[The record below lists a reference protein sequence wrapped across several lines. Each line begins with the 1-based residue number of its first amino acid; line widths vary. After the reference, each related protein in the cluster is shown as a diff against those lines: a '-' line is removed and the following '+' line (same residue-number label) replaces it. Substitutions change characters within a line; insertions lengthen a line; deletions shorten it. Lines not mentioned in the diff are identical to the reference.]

1 MMSVKL
7 LARLA
12 IFSLTCWL
20 QRIHA
25 LQNECDFNFSVKLLS
40 NIYDKYNGKHIEEH
54 EGNTDYCTNLESL
67 NSLKSFWQLK
77 LKSLCTEETSILD
90 KQVFNNI
97 CSKTHKVP
105 HVTVSGLEVR
115 NDVVNM
121 EFFCAHFLYSN
132 NKEVIKCVRHNVL
145 NNYLD
150 SYHIAF
156 DLSVSQ
162 ELLKQSN
169 HVEEVLNLKNID
181 GLALTKRIIDDSVCR
196 IHSSVHT
203 IMNKPDFELF
213 KALVGLCTKLG
224 FHNHFIIT
232 DNIHP
237 LTTPIF
243 NEIPYSLNS
252 LHFNIQNSTMFYT
265 NYEYFV
271 YNIKIAD
278 IDHILGSY
286 MSPSAL
292 SISKH
297 NSYVTWAG
305 LNKDNTL
312 YRKKFT
318 ELYNLLDNNKYIE
331 RIVQCYSKYT
341 SKYYGGSI
349 KYFLRYIPENKR
361 DVMQNNPKI
370 FVYIINGICK
380 NIPSIHKCVEKI
392 IFLDG
397 IYDLYFKNFMV
408 NFIYYN
414 AACIFNCNTVDL
426 GKMINDE
433 QVWEILMNYFSNA
446 FLVNYKKTKSTNIAG
461 SNVNKGADKTDE
473 SASPETYDQL
483 AKSYYTNFDYDYIH
497 SGKWKKEINLEDEEA
512 ILKPSDEAV
521 EFEFYN
527 YTFQTLDLS
536 SYGFFILK
544 SQMEE
549 DNVCKI
555 SSFIEAN
562 GKKYVHVNRYIA
574 DFFSNNNKR
583 VLSHSGGKKGTSGGG
598 HGHDNGHGHDGGGDE
613 NNGGDRHDGGDEGY
627 DNTDGYSGG
636 DEHGEHGEHDEHSQ
650 HDEHGEGGDR
660 GEGGGSG
667 EGKGEEE
674 HVNTFNMFDDF
685 LGDDKESNSFMDL
698 FQNNHLFNKN
708 HNLFDSL
715 YHGGEEDEEGEMFS
729 DKDEEPLD
737 IEKHKVS
744 SSMGDVYPL
753 KTEYTLKELQDI
765 HDIHPGFSELDG
777 EMRHHFF
784 RSKIFEK
791 DISFTVKDVPTKI
804 KNYYKYYY
812 EIKKKLKT
820 FDKYDEEHYEMLIKK
835 SKEDPDVFSKI
846 DVEFSCTRGGKWPV
860 RGTTGRWLSDVLCEA
875 KLVPQL
881 VYNNEYA
888 EKHHQQNKK
897 KNEIDPNLYTLKENT
912 RLIGIEFEDQE
923 PHRCAI
929 SYLGDENKK
938 THLPVS
944 ATLLVHAGVGFC
956 TLHGFKIIWLAD
968 SAFDIHTNVYL
979 RYTSIL
985 EQGQT
990 YYEQSN
996 FEIYGQ
1002 TRLIAQLEYLSSGM
1016 NVENNL
1022 VISGRFKN
1030 RYNLISYPGADLKF
1044 LLLMSKKVKE
1054 TIYNLKFDCNSWE
1067 YKGCSEYYPL
1077 MKKNKKVATDE
1088 HYNTITLNGKY
1099 SKKEL
1104 EEMYEC
1110 TFMHDKTFQ
1119 ELNKMF
1125 PKECTFGSRIGNC
1138 HRKVRKHIPCY
1149 NEQSCKYLIYIYQ
1162 NFYKPQNHVNLLN
1175 EHFIKVSENL
1185 TKMSRPYY
1193 LQSILALE
1201 HDIQIKKSKKK
1212 NTQYEDIVLFILK
1225 NSIFYVSWVT
1235 SSEYWKRAAYVQQT
1249 NTSFATINQVDDYKN
1264 KERFCPVAYGH
1275 EFIGHMLVQYMKF
1288 PNDL

>member
-1 MMSVKL
+1 MMFAKL

-12 IFSLTCWL
+12 VFSLTCWL

-25 LQNECDFNFSVKLLS
+25 LQNECDFNFNVSLLS
-40 NIYDKYNGKHIEEH
+40 NIYDKYNGKQIDEN
-54 EGNTDYCTNLESL
+54 EGSTDYCTNLESL

-77 LKSLCTEETSILD
+77 LKSICTEETSILD

-97 CSKTHKVP
+97 CSKTYKVP
-105 HVTVSGLEVR
+105 HVTVSGLEVG
-115 NDVVNM
+115 NDVVNI

-132 NKEVIKCVRHNVL
+132 NKEIIKCVRHNIL

-169 HVEEVLNLKNID
+169 HVDDVLNLKNIE

-203 IMNKPDFELF
+203 IMNKHDFELF
-213 KALVGLCTKLG
+213 KALAGLCTKLG

-252 LHFNIQNSTMFYT
+252 LNFNIQNSTMYYT

-271 YNIKIAD
+271 YNVKLAD
-278 IDHILGSY
+278 IDHVLGSY

-292 SISKH
+292 AISKN
-297 NSYVTWAG
+297 NSYVTWLG

-312 YRKKFT
+312 YKKKFT

-341 SKYYGGSI
+341 SKYYGSSV

-397 IYDLYFKNFMV
+397 IYDLYFKNFMI

-414 AACIFNCNTVDL
+414 AACIFNCNPVDL
-426 GKMINDE
+426 GKIINDE
-433 QVWEILMNYFSNA
+433 QVWDI
-446 FLVNYKKTKSTNIAG
+446 
-461 SNVNKGADKTDE
+461 
-473 SASPETYDQL
+473 
-483 AKSYYTNFDYDYIH
+483 
-497 SGKWKKEINLEDEEA
+497 
-512 ILKPSDEAV
+512 
-521 EFEFYN
+521 
-527 YTFQTLDLS
+527 
-536 SYGFFILK
+536 
-544 SQMEE
+544 
-549 DNVCKI
+549 
-555 SSFIEAN
+555 
-562 GKKYVHVNRYIA
+562 
-574 DFFSNNNKR
+574 
-583 VLSHSGGKKGTSGGG
+583 
-598 HGHDNGHGHDGGGDE
+598 
-613 NNGGDRHDGGDEGY
+613 
-627 DNTDGYSGG
+627 
-636 DEHGEHGEHDEHSQ
+636 
-650 HDEHGEGGDR
+650 
-660 GEGGGSG
+660 
-667 EGKGEEE
+667 
-674 HVNTFNMFDDF
+674 
-685 LGDDKESNSFMDL
+685 
-698 FQNNHLFNKN
+698 
-708 HNLFDSL
+708 
-715 YHGGEEDEEGEMFS
+715 
-729 DKDEEPLD
+729 LD
-737 IEKHKVS
+737 I
-744 SSMGDVYPL
+744 
-753 KTEYTLKELQDI
+753 
-765 HDIHPGFSELDG
+765 
-777 EMRHHFF
+777 
-784 RSKIFEK
+784 
-791 DISFTVKDVPTKI
+791 PTKI
-804 KNYYKYYY
+804 ENYYKYYY

-820 FDKYDEEHYEMLIKK
+820 FDKYDEEHYKMLIKK

-846 DVEFSCTRGGKWPV
+846 DIEFSCTRMGKWPI
-860 RGTTGRWLSDVLCEA
+860 RGTTGRWLSDVLCET

-881 VYNNEYA
+881 VYNYEYA
-888 EKHHQQNKK
+888 EKQQKKNKK
-897 KNEIDPNLYTLKENT
+897 KNEIDTNLYTLKENT
-912 RLIGIEFEDQE
+912 RLIGMEFEDQE
-923 PHRCAI
+923 PFRCAI

-944 ATLLVHAGVGFC
+944 ATLLVHAAIGFC
-956 TLHGFKIIWLAD
+956 TLHGFKIVWLAD

-1002 TRLIAQLEYLSSGM
+1002 TRLIAQLEYIASGM

-1022 VISGRFKN
+1022 ITSGTFKN
-1030 RYNLISYPGADLKF
+1030 RYNMISYPGADLQF
-1044 LLLMSKKVKE
+1044 MLLMSKKVKE
-1054 TIYNLKFDCNSWE
+1054 TIYNLKFDCHSWE

-1077 MKKNKKVATDE
+1077 MKKNKKIATDE
-1088 HYNTITLNGKY
+1088 QYNTIKLNGKY

-1110 TFMHDKTFQ
+1110 AFMHDKTFQ

-1125 PKECTFGSRIGNC
+1125 PKECTFGSRIGEC
-1138 HRKVRKHIPCY
+1138 HKKVRKHIPCY
-1149 NEQSCKYLIYIYQ
+1149 NEQSCKYLLYIYE

-1201 HDIQIKKSKKK
+1201 HDIQIKKSKKM

-1235 SSEYWKRAAYVQQT
+1235 SSEYWKRAVYVQDT
-1249 NTSFATINQVDDYKN
+1249 NTSLATINQVEDYKN
-1264 KERFCPVAYGH
+1264 REKICPVAYGH